1 MTELTLWKKEELD
14 KLRKDIDSRF
24 RRFRRG
30 FGVPRA
36 LLERT
41 ERFATSLADTGDYLV
56 LKAELPGVQADN
68 IQLSV
73 TEDTVSLAVKSSEES
88 VEQGAN
94 FQNFV
99 KRTRSFS
106 KAIALPCRIVVEDV
120 KATYQDNI
128 LKIELRKD
136 RPKEA
141 RGITIEVKQARVATE
156 GPEKND

>member
-14 KLRKDIDSRF
+14 KLKKDIDSRF
-24 RRFRRG
+24 SRFRRG

-36 LLERT
+36 FLERT
-41 ERFATSLADTGDYLV
+41 EMFATSLTDTGDYLV
-56 LKAELPGVQADN
+56 LKIELPGVQADN

-73 TEDTVSLAVKSSEES
+73 NEDTLSMAVKSSEES
-88 VEQGAN
+88 VEQDAG

-106 KAIALPCRIVVEDV
+106 KSITLPCRIVVEDV
-120 KATYQDNI
+120 KATYQENI
-128 LKIELRKD
+128 LKIELRKC

-141 RGITIEVKQARVATE
+141 RGITIEVK
-156 GPEKND
+156 

>member
-1 MTELTLWKKEELD
+1 MTELTIWKKEEMD

-24 RRFRRG
+24 SRFRRG

-36 LLERT
+36 FLERT
-41 ERFATSLADTGDYLV
+41 EMFATSLTDTGDYLV
-56 LKAELPGVQADN
+56 LKTELPGVQADN

-73 TEDTVSLAVKSSEES
+73 NEDTLSMAVKSSEES
-88 VEQGAN
+88 VEQDAG

-106 KAIALPCRIVVEDV
+106 KSITLPCRIVVEDV
-120 KATYQDNI
+120 KATYHENI
-128 LKIELRKD
+128 LKIELRKC

-141 RGITIEVKQARVATE
+141 RGITIEVK
-156 GPEKND
+156 

>member
-1 MTELTLWKKEELD
+1 MTELTIWKKEEMD

-24 RRFRRG
+24 SRFRRG

-36 LLERT
+36 FLERT
-41 ERFATSLADTGDYLV
+41 EMFATSLTDTGDYLV
-56 LKAELPGVQADN
+56 LKTELPGVQADN

-73 TEDTVSLAVKSSEES
+73 NEDTLSMAVKSSEES
-88 VEQGAN
+88 VEQDAG

-106 KAIALPCRIVVEDV
+106 KSITLPCRIVVEDV
-120 KATYQDNI
+120 KATYQENI
-128 LKIELRKD
+128 LKIELRKC

-141 RGITIEVKQARVATE
+141 RGITIEVK
-156 GPEKND
+156 

>member
-14 KLRKDIDSRF
+14 KLRKDLDFRF
-24 RRFRRG
+24 SRFRRG

-36 LLERT
+36 FLERA
-41 ERFATSLADTGDYLV
+41 EMFATSLSETKDYLIIE
-56 LKAELPGVQADN
+56 AELPGVQAEN

-73 TEDTVSLAVKSSEES
+73 TDDKLSMAVKSSEDS
-88 VEQGAN
+88 VEQGADH
-94 FQNFV
+94 QTIV

-106 KAIALPCRIVVEDV
+106 KSIVFPCRIVIEEV

-128 LKIELRKD
+128 LKIELPKC

-141 RGITIEVKQARVATE
+141 RGIPIEVK
-156 GPEKND
+156 

>member
-14 KLRKDIDSRF
+14 KLRKDLDSRF
-24 RRFRRG
+24 SRFRRG

-36 LLERT
+36 FLERS
-41 ERFATSLADTGDYLV
+41 EMFATSLSETEDYLV
-56 LKAELPGVQADN
+56 LKAELPGVQAEN

-73 TEDTVSLAVKSSEES
+73 TDDRLRMAVKSSEDS
-88 VEQGAN
+88 VEQAAN
-94 FQNFV
+94 LQTIV

-106 KAIALPCRIVVEDV
+106 KSIVLPCRIVIEEV

-128 LKIELRKD
+128 LKIELRKC

-141 RGITIEVKQARVATE
+141 RAITIEVK
-156 GPEKND
+156 

>member
-14 KLRKDIDSRF
+14 KLKKDIDSRF
-24 RRFRRG
+24 SRFRRG

-36 LLERT
+36 FLERT
-41 ERFATSLADTGDYLV
+41 EMFTTSLTDTGDYLV
-56 LKAELPGVQADN
+56 LKTELPGVQADN

-73 TEDTVSLAVKSSEES
+73 NEDTLSMAVKSSEES
-88 VEQGAN
+88 VEQDAS

-106 KAIALPCRIVVEDV
+106 KSITLPCRIVVEDV
-120 KATYQDNI
+120 KATYQENI
-128 LKIELRKD
+128 LKIELRKC

-141 RGITIEVKQARVATE
+141 RGITIEVK
-156 GPEKND
+156 

>member
-1 MTELTLWKKEELD
+1 MTELSIWKNEELE
-14 KLRKDIDSRF
+14 KLRKDLDSRF
-24 RRFRRG
+24 SKFRRG

-36 LLERT
+36 LMERT
-41 ERFATSLADTGDYLV
+41 EMFRTSLSETEDHLILRT
-56 LKAELPGVQADN
+56 ELPGVQAEN

-73 TEDTVSLAVKSSEES
+73 TDDRLNIAVESSEDS
-88 VEQGAN
+88 VGHGAN

-106 KAIALPCRIVVEDV
+106 KSITLPCRIVVEDV

-128 LKIELRKD
+128 LKIELRKC

-141 RGITIEVKQARVATE
+141 RGITIEVK
-156 GPEKND
+156 

>member
-1 MTELTLWKKEELD
+1 MTELTLWKKEALD

-24 RRFRRG
+24 SRFRRG

-41 ERFATSLADTGDYLV
+41 EMFATSLADTGDYLV
-56 LKAELPGVQADN
+56 LNAELPGVQADN

-73 TEDTVSLAVKSSEES
+73 TEDTVSLAVKSSEAS
-88 VEQGAN
+88 VEKDAD

-106 KAIALPCRIVVEDV
+106 KTIALPCRIVVEDV

-136 RPKEA
+136 RPREA
-141 RGITIEVKQARVATE
+141 RGITIETK
-156 GPEKND
+156 

>member
-14 KLRKDIDSRF
+14 KLKKDLDFRF
-24 RRFRRG
+24 SRFRRG
-30 FGVPRA
+30 FGVSRA

-41 ERFATSLADTGDYLV
+41 ETFATSLTDTGDYLI
-56 LKAELPGVQADN
+56 LKTELPGVRADN

-73 TEDTVSLAVKSSEES
+73 NEDTLSMAVKSSEDS

-99 KRTRSFS
+99 KRRRSFS
-106 KAIALPCRIVVEDV
+106 NAIKLPCRIVVEDV

-128 LKIELRKD
+128 LKIKLRKY

-141 RGITIEVKQARVATE
+141 HRINIEVK
-156 GPEKND
+156 